1 MPEPDDGRTYAVVE
15 LMGHRMRPGAIS
27 DAQLGGATLLR
38 IEHPSARDNLDEPLV
53 EYYAPSALFSIRP
66 CTRDEAIRLAEF
78 RWPTEADRT
87 LRALASVNGSSAYID
102 SDDDY
107 EDVDA

>member
-1 MPEPDDGRTYAVVE
+1 MTDDGRVYAVVE
-15 LMGHRMRPGAIS
+15 LMGHRVRPGAIS

-66 CTRDEAIRLAEF
+66 CTRDEAVRLAEY

-87 LRALASVNGSSAYID
+87 LRALASVNDSRAYID
-102 SDDDY
+102 DDS
-107 EDVDA
+107 EFVS